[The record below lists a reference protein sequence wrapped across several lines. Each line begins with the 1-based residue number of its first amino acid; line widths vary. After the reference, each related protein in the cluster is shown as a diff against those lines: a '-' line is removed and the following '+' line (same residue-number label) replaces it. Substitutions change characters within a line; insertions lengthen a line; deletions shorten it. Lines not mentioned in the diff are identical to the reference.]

1 MGIRYANNANHKG
14 EGLVVPKSWF
24 AVHTI
29 AGHENKVREVLT
41 RRAQV
46 EGFWGLDIYEILIPT
61 EKELTTRNGK
71 RYEMDRKVFPG
82 YILVQMQMT
91 DDTYKLV
98 KSTSGVTGFV
108 QSGNKPVP
116 LEEYE
121 VRRIMQNLEA
131 SKEAPKVSWQKG
143 DAIRV
148 VEGPFSDFSGKIE
161 EVNADKETL
170 KVLINIFGR
179 DTPVELAFTQVEKL

>member
-1 MGIRYANNANHKG
+1 M
-14 EGLVVPKSWF
+14 PKTWY

-29 AGHENKVREVLT
+29 AGHEGKVRDVLT

-46 EGFWGLDIYEILIPT
+46 EGLWGMDIYDILIPT
-61 EKELTTRNGK
+61 EKELQTRNGK
-71 RYEMDRKVFPG
+71 RYEVDRKVFPG
-82 YILVQMQMT
+82 YILVQMALT
-91 DDTYKLV
+91 DDAFKLV

-108 QSGNKPVP
+108 SSGNKPVP

-121 VRRIMQNLEA
+121 VRRIMTNLEA
-131 SKEAPKVSWQKG
+131 SKEAPKVNWNKG

-148 VEGPFSDFSGKIE
+148 VEGPFSDFAGKIE
-161 EVNADKETL
+161 EVNADREML

-179 DTPVELAFTQVEKL
+179 DTPVELKFDQVEKL

>member
-1 MGIRYANNANHKG
+1 MPRAWY
-14 EGLVVPKSWF
+14 

-29 AGHENKVREVLT
+29 AGHENKVKDVLT

-46 EGFWGLDIYEILIPT
+46 EGLWDLDIYEILIPT
-61 EKELTTRNGK
+61 EKELQTRNNK
-71 RYEMDRKVFPG
+71 RYEIDRKVFPG
-82 YILVQMQMT
+82 YILVQMQLN

-121 VRRIMQNLEA
+121 VRRILSNLEA
-131 SKEAPKVSWQKG
+131 SKEAPKVSWSKG

-161 EVNADKETL
+161 EVNADREKL

-179 DTPVELAFTQVEKL
+179 DTPVELDFSQVEKL

>member
-1 MGIRYANNANHKG
+1 MPR
-14 EGLVVPKSWF
+14 SWY

-29 AGHENKVREVLT
+29 AGHEGKVKDVLT

-46 EGFWGLDIYEILIPT
+46 EGLWNLDIYEILIPT
-61 EKELTTRNGK
+61 EREMTTRGGK

-82 YILVQMQMT
+82 YILIQMSLS
-91 DDTYKLV
+91 DDAYKLV

-121 VRRIMQNLEA
+121 VRRILTNLET
-131 SKEAPKVSWQKG
+131 SKEAPKVSWNKG

-161 EVNADKETL
+161 EVNTEKEKL

-179 DTPVELAFTQVEKL
+179 DTPVELDFSQVEKL

>member
-1 MGIRYANNANHKG
+1 M
-14 EGLVVPKSWF
+14 PKTWY

-29 AGHENKVREVLT
+29 AGHENKVRDVLT

-46 EGFWGLDIYEILIPT
+46 EGFWQRDIYDILIPT
-61 EKELTTRNGK
+61 ERELTTRNGK
-71 RYEMDRKVFPG
+71 RVERDRKVFPG
-82 YILVQMQMT
+82 YILVQMALT
-91 DDTYKLV
+91 DETLKLV

-108 QSGNKPVP
+108 QSGNRPVP

-121 VRRIMQNLEA
+121 VRRIMTNLE
-131 SKEAPKVSWQKG
+131 SSQEAPKVNWQKG

-148 VEGPFSDFSGKIE
+148 IEGPFSDFAGKIE
-161 EVNADKETL
+161 EVSAEKEKL

-179 DTPVELAFTQVEKL
+179 DTPVELDFSQVEKM

>member
-1 MGIRYANNANHKG
+1 M
-14 EGLVVPKSWF
+14 PKSWY

-29 AGHENKVREVLT
+29 AGHENKVRDVLT

-46 EGFWGLDIYEILIPT
+46 EGVWQLDIYDILIPT
-61 EKELTTRNGK
+61 ERELTTRNGK
-71 RYEMDRKVFPG
+71 RVERDKKVFPG

-91 DDTYKLV
+91 DETYKLV

-121 VRRIMQNLEA
+121 VRRIMSNLET
-131 SKEAPKVSWQKG
+131 SKETPKVSWNKNENV
-143 DAIRV
+143 RV
-148 VEGPFSDFSGKIE
+148 IEGPFSDFAGKIE
-161 EVNADKETL
+161 EVYADREKL

-179 DTPVELAFTQVEKL
+179 DTPVELGFTQVEKM

>member
-1 MGIRYANNANHKG
+1 M
-14 EGLVVPKSWF
+14 PKSWY

-29 AGHENKVREVLT
+29 AGHENKVKDVLT

-46 EGFWGLDIYEILIPT
+46 EGLWNIDLFEILIPT
-61 EKELTTRNGK
+61 EREMTTRNGK

-82 YILVQMQMT
+82 YVLIQMNLS
-91 DDTYKLV
+91 DDAYKLV

-121 VRRIMQNLEA
+121 VRRIMTNLET
-131 SKEAPKVSWQKG
+131 SKEAPKVNWNKG

-148 VEGPFSDFSGKIE
+148 IEGPFSDFSGKIE
-161 EVNADKETL
+161 EVNADREKL

-179 DTPVELAFTQVEKL
+179 DTPVELDFTQVEKL

>member
-1 MGIRYANNANHKG
+1 M
-14 EGLVVPKSWF
+14 PKAWY

-29 AGHENKVREVLT
+29 AGHENKVKDVLT
-41 RRAQV
+41 RRAIV
-46 EGFWGLDIYEILIPT
+46 EGVWDLDIYQILIPT
-61 EKELTTRNGK
+61 EQELQTRNGK
-71 RYEMDRKVFPG
+71 RYLRDKKVFPG
-82 YILVQMQMT
+82 YILVQMSLT

-121 VRRIMQNLEA
+121 VRRIMTNLEA
-131 SKEAPKVSWQKG
+131 SKEAPKVSWNKG

-161 EVNADKETL
+161 EVSPEKEKL

-179 DTPVELAFTQVEKL
+179 DTPVELDFSQVEKL

>member
-1 MGIRYANNANHKG
+1 M
-14 EGLVVPKSWF
+14 PKAWY

-29 AGHENKVREVLT
+29 AGHENKVKDVLT

-46 EGFWGLDIYEILIPT
+46 EGFWDRDIYQILIPT
-61 EKELTTRNGK
+61 EREMTTRGGK
-71 RYEMDRKVFPG
+71 RYEVDRKVFPG
-82 YILVQMQMT
+82 YILVQMSMT

-121 VRRIMQNLEA
+121 VRRIMTNLEQ
-131 SKEAPKVSWQKG
+131 SKEAPKVSWSKG

-161 EVNADKETL
+161 EVNTDREKL

-179 DTPVELAFTQVEKL
+179 DTPVELDFTQVEKL

>member
-1 MGIRYANNANHKG
+1 MPRAWY
-14 EGLVVPKSWF
+14 

-29 AGHENKVREVLT
+29 AGHENKVRDVLT

-46 EGFWGLDIYEILIPT
+46 EGIWNLDIYEILIPT
-61 EKELTTRNGK
+61 EKEMTTRNGK

-82 YILVQMQMT
+82 YILIQMNLS
-91 DDTYKLV
+91 DEAYKLV

-116 LEEYE
+116 LEDYE
-121 VRRIMQNLEA
+121 VRRIMTNIET
-131 SKEAPKVSWQKG
+131 SKEAPKVSWSKS

-148 VEGPFSDFSGKIE
+148 IEGPFSDFSGKIE
-161 EVNADKETL
+161 EVNTEKEKL

-179 DTPVELAFTQVEKL
+179 DTPVELEFTQVEKL

>member
-1 MGIRYANNANHKG
+1 MPRAWY
-14 EGLVVPKSWF
+14 

-29 AGHENKVREVLT
+29 AGHENKVKDVLT

-46 EGFWGLDIYEILIPT
+46 EGLWDLDIYQILIPT
-61 EKELTTRNGK
+61 EKELQTRNNK
-71 RYEMDRKVFPG
+71 RYEVDRKVFPG
-82 YILVQMQMT
+82 YILVEMQLN
-91 DDTYKLV
+91 DDTFKLV

-121 VRRIMQNLEA
+121 VRRIMTNLEA
-131 SKEAPKVSWQKG
+131 SKEAPKMSWSVG
-143 DAIRV
+143 DAVRV
-148 VEGPFSDFSGKIE
+148 VEGPFSDFTGKIE
-161 EVNADKETL
+161 EVNADKEKL

-179 DTPVELAFTQVEKL
+179 DTPVELEFDQVEKL

>member
-1 MGIRYANNANHKG
+1 M
-14 EGLVVPKSWF
+14 PKSWY

-46 EGFWGLDIYEILIPT
+46 EGYWGYDIYEILIPT
-61 EKELTTRNGK
+61 EKELQTRNGK

-121 VRRIMQNLEA
+121 VRRIMTNLEA

>member
-1 MGIRYANNANHKG
+1 M
-14 EGLVVPKSWF
+14 PKSWF

-29 AGHENKVREVLT
+29 AGHENKVKDVLT

-46 EGFWGLDIYEILIPT
+46 EGYWDVDIYQILIPT
-61 EKELTTRNGK
+61 EREMTTRGGK
-71 RYEMDRKVFPG
+71 RYEIDRKVFPG
-82 YILVQMQMT
+82 YILVQMSMT
-91 DDTYKLV
+91 DETYKLV

-121 VRRIMQNLEA
+121 VRRIMTNLEQ
-131 SKEAPKVSWQKG
+131 SKETPKVSWSKG

-161 EVNADKETL
+161 EVNADREKL

-179 DTPVELAFTQVEKL
+179 DTPVELDFTQVEKL

>member
-1 MGIRYANNANHKG
+1 MPR
-14 EGLVVPKSWF
+14 SWY

-29 AGHENKVREVLT
+29 AGHEGKVKDVLT

-46 EGFWGLDIYEILIPT
+46 EGLWNLDIFEILIPT
-61 EKELTTRNGK
+61 EREMTTRNGK

-82 YILVQMQMT
+82 YILVQMNLS
-91 DDTYKLV
+91 DEAFKLV

-121 VRRIMQNLEA
+121 VKRILTNLES
-131 SKEAPKVSWQKG
+131 SKEAPKVSWNKG

-161 EVNADKETL
+161 EVNSDREKL

-179 DTPVELAFTQVEKL
+179 DTPVELEFTQVEKL

>member
-1 MGIRYANNANHKG
+1 M
-14 EGLVVPKSWF
+14 PKSWF

-29 AGHENKVREVLT
+29 AGHENKVKDVLT

-46 EGFWGLDIYEILIPT
+46 EGVWQRDIYEILIPT
-61 EKELTTRNGK
+61 ERELQTRGGK
-71 RYEMDRKVFPG
+71 RVEVDRKVFPG
-82 YILVQMQMT
+82 YILVQMDMT

-121 VRRIMQNLEA
+121 VRRIMTNLET
-131 SKEAPKVSWQKG
+131 SKEAPKASWQKG

-179 DTPVELAFTQVEKL
+179 DTPVELTFTQVEKL

>member
-1 MGIRYANNANHKG
+1 M
-14 EGLVVPKSWF
+14 PKSWY

-29 AGHENKVREVLT
+29 AGHENKVKDVLT

-46 EGFWGLDIYEILIPT
+46 EGLWQRDIYDILIPT
-61 EKELTTRNGK
+61 EREMTTRGGK
-71 RYEMDRKVFPG
+71 RYEVDRKVFPG
-82 YILVQMQMT
+82 YILVQMSLT
-91 DDTYKLV
+91 DDTFKLV

-121 VRRIMQNLEA
+121 VRRIMTNLET
-131 SKEAPKVSWQKG
+131 SKEAPKVSWNKG

-148 VEGPFSDFSGKIE
+148 IEGPFADFAGKIE
-161 EVNADKETL
+161 EVNADREKL

-179 DTPVELAFTQVEKL
+179 DTPVELEFTQVEKM

>member
-1 MGIRYANNANHKG
+1 M
-14 EGLVVPKSWF
+14 PKSWF

-29 AGHENKVREVLT
+29 AGHENKVKQVLT

-46 EGFWGLDIYEILIPT
+46 EGVWNVDIYEILIPT
-61 EKELTTRNGK
+61 EKELQTRGGK

-82 YILVQMQMT
+82 YILIQMQMT

-121 VRRIMQNLEA
+121 VRRIMTNLEA
-131 SKEAPKVSWQKG
+131 SKEAPKVSWSKN

-179 DTPVELAFTQVEKL
+179 DTPVELKFDQVEKL

>member
-1 MGIRYANNANHKG
+1 M
-14 EGLVVPKSWF
+14 PKTWY

-29 AGHENKVREVLT
+29 AGHENRVRDVLT

-46 EGFWGLDIYEILIPT
+46 EGLWGYDIFQILIPT
-61 EKELTTRNGK
+61 EREFTTRAGK
-71 RYEMDRKVFPG
+71 RVEVDRKVFPG
-82 YILVQMQMT
+82 YILIEMNMT
-91 DDTYKLV
+91 DDAYKLV

-116 LEEYE
+116 LEDYE
-121 VRRIMQNLEA
+121 VTRIMKNLEK
-131 SKEAPKVSWQKG
+131 SKEAPKIAWQKG

-148 VEGPFSDFSGKIE
+148 VDGPFADFSGRIE
-161 EVNADKETL
+161 EVNSDRERL

-179 DTPVELAFTQVEKL
+179 DTPVELEFTQVEKL